1 VSHNSLVS
9 HRMSHAISRLSNYHQ
24 QYRQPVQSQAVYN
37 IHAIWP
43 LCQYPV
49 SASVIVV
56 VLCS

>member
-1 VSHNSLVS
+1 
-9 HRMSHAISRLSNYHQ
+9 MSHAISRLSNYHQ